1 MADIVPLPRP
11 SLPVRAAAGA
21 WHVPAG
27 FGFLLKRPGLWPLAA
42 LPVVLALVLVFL
54 GLVLGV
60 FAGARVEVLFAP
72 APGTVP
78 LFVELPVSLLLW
90 TATLGS
96 GVFLG
101 LGLAL
106 VLASPILDQLS
117 RQVEGLARGRVGD
130 SGKGLRWE
138 AGQAVRGSLYFLAA
152 APGVFLLGLVP
163 IVGPFLSV
171 ACGGRAVAFQMTD
184 PALSRRGLA
193 FREKRGWHRTWR
205 AESMGFGLA
214 GMVGLLVPFANL
226 LLGPALA
233 AGGTLLVLDLE
244 DVEADR
250 PRPGEPEPGAKDRPV
265 A

>member
-1 MADIVPLPRP
+1 
-11 SLPVRAAAGA
+11 
-21 WHVPAG
+21 VPAG
-27 FGFLLKRPGLWPLAA
+27 FGFLLRRPALWAFAA
-42 LPVVLALVLVFL
+42 LPAALAVVLIVL

-60 FAGARVEVLFAP
+60 FAGARVEARFAP
-72 APGTVP
+72 APGSVP
-78 LFVELPVSLLLW
+78 VWVELPVGLLIW

-96 GVFLG
+96 CAFLG
-101 LGLAL
+101 LGIAL

-117 RQVEGLARGRVGD
+117 RQVEALSRGHVGD

-163 IVGPFLSV
+163 VLGPFLSI
-171 ACGGRAVAFQMTD
+171 AWGGRAVAFQMTD
-184 PALSRRGLA
+184 PALGRRGLS
-193 FREKRGWHRTWR
+193 FREKRGWHRAWR

-226 LLGPALA
+226 LLGPALV

-244 DVEADR
+244 EVDADR
-250 PRPGEPEPGAKDRPV
+250 PRPEASLPPGVEEGPIA
-265 A
+265 